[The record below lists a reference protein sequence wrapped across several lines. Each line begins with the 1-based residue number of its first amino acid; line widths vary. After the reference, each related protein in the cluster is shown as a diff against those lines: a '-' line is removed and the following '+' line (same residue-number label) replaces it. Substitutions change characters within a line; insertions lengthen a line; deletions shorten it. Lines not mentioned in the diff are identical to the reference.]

1 MVSEKIKQEVEKLR
15 KEIEYHNYRYY
26 VLAHPI
32 ISDEEY
38 DKLMKKLIELEEKYP
53 ELKTPDSPTQRV
65 GGQLIEGFETVEHSE
80 PMLSLDNT
88 YNENDIRNF
97 HEKIRKVVGDVQYVA
112 ELKIDGVSIALRYEN
127 GLLVRAITRGDGLKG
142 DDVTANVKTVKSI
155 PLRLPEPLTIEVRGE
170 IFMPVQYFE
179 EFNRQR
185 EEEGLLPFANPR
197 NATAGT
203 LHLLDP
209 LQVAQRKLDS
219 FMYYVVKPQ
228 QYDLKTQWDALKFL
242 EKLHFKINPHSKLL
256 NSIEEVIDYW
266 KEWTERRKKLEYW
279 IDGIVVKVNNFE
291 QQNELGWTAKSPRWA
306 IAFKFPAQQVR
317 TKVLNITFQ
326 VGRTG
331 TITPVAEFEPV
342 ELEGSIVKRAS
353 LHNFDY
359 IKENDIRVGDC
370 VFIEKAGG
378 IIPQISY
385 VLKELR
391 DGNEIEIIPPDKCP
405 ECGGPV
411 GKESGDYVAYKCLN
425 PHCPAKL
432 KRHIEVFVSRQAMDI
447 QGLGPKIIS
456 KIVDAG
462 LVNDIADLYYLN
474 IFDLAQISGLG
485 PKMISNIL
493 SEIEK
498 SKQNPIEK
506 LLVGLGI
513 PGVGEKIAKVLAK
526 KYKSVEELSKADI
539 TELSEIEGIGEDI
552 AKSIVEYFSS
562 PKTKEILEKL
572 RKAGVNLK
580 SEETTASNILDGLT
594 FCVTGTLENFSR
606 EEVKRF
612 IESLGGHFTDNL
624 TKKTDYLLLG
634 TNPGSKLEKAKKFG
648 VKILNEQEFFKMLE
662 EKGVEFK
669 ESWKK
674 PKPKDTLF

>member
-26 VLAHPI
+26 VLAQPV

-38 DKLMKKLIELEEKYP
+38 DKLMKRLMELEEKYP

-88 YNENDIRNF
+88 YNENEIRNF
-97 HEKIRKVVGDVQYVA
+97 HERIRKVVRDVQYVA

-127 GLLVRAITRGDGLKG
+127 GLLVRAITRGDGLRG

-209 LQVAQRKLDS
+209 SQVAQRKLDS
-219 FMYYVVKPQ
+219 FMYYIVKPQ

-242 EKLHFKINPHSKLL
+242 EKLHFKVNPHSKLL
-256 NSIEEVIDYW
+256 SSIEEVIDYW
-266 KEWTERRKKLEYW
+266 KEWTEKRKKLEYW
-279 IDGIVVKVNNFE
+279 IDGVVVKVNDFE

-359 IKENDIRVGDC
+359 IKENDIRVGDY

-391 DGNEIEIIPPDKCP
+391 DGDEIETVPPEKCP

-411 GKESGDYVAYKCLN
+411 GKESGEYVAYKCLN

-462 LVNDIADLYYLN
+462 LVKDIADLYYLN

-526 KYKSVEELSKADI
+526 KYKSMEELSKADI
-539 TELSEIEGIGEDI
+539 KELSEIEGIGEDI
-552 AKSIVEYFSS
+552 AKNIVEYFNS

-572 RKAGVNLK
+572 RKAGVNLE
-580 SEETTASNILDGLT
+580 SAETTTSNILDGLT

-606 EEVKRF
+606 EEIKRF

-624 TKKTDYLLLG
+624 TKKTDYLLVG

-648 VKILNEQEFFKMLE
+648 VKVLNEQEFLEMLE
-662 EKGVEFK
+662 KKGVELK

>member
-1 MVSEKIKQEVEKLR
+1 
-15 KEIEYHNYRYY
+15 
-26 VLAHPI
+26 
-32 ISDEEY
+32 
-38 DKLMKKLIELEEKYP
+38 
-53 ELKTPDSPTQRV
+53 
-65 GGQLIEGFETVEHSE
+65 
-80 PMLSLDNT
+80 
-88 YNENDIRNF
+88 
-97 HEKIRKVVGDVQYVA
+97 
-112 ELKIDGVSIALRYEN
+112 
-127 GLLVRAITRGDGLKG
+127 
-142 DDVTANVKTVKSI
+142 
-155 PLRLPEPLTIEVRGE
+155 
-170 IFMPVQYFE
+170 
-179 EFNRQR
+179 
-185 EEEGLLPFANPR
+185 EGLLPFANPR

-209 LQVAQRKLDS
+209 SQVAQRKLDS
-219 FMYYVVKPQ
+219 FMYYIVKPQ

-242 EKLHFKINPHSKLL
+242 EKLHFKVNPHSKLL
-256 NSIEEVIDYW
+256 SSIEEVIDYW
-266 KEWTERRKKLEYW
+266 KEWTEKRKELEYW
-279 IDGIVVKVNNFE
+279 IDGVVVKVNDFE

-359 IKENDIRVGDC
+359 IKENDIRVGDY

-391 DGNEIEIIPPDKCP
+391 DGDEIETVPPEKCP

-411 GKESGDYVAYKCLN
+411 GKESGEYVAYKCLN

-462 LVNDIADLYYLN
+462 LVKDIADLYYLN

-526 KYKSVEELSKADI
+526 KYKSMEELSKADI
-539 TELSEIEGIGEDI
+539 KELSEIEGIGEDI
-552 AKSIVEYFSS
+552 AKNIVEYFNS

-572 RKAGVNLK
+572 RKAGVNLE
-580 SEETTASNILDGLT
+580 SAETTTSNILDGLT

-606 EEVKRF
+606 EEIKRF

-624 TKKTDYLLLG
+624 TKKTDYLLVG

-648 VKILNEQEFFKMLE
+648 VKVLNEQEFLEMLE
-662 EKGVEFK
+662 KKGVELK